1 QNTVT
6 REPDGLA
13 IAALDS
19 RAAAPS
25 LEEAQAKGIP
35 VVAFDSGV
43 ESDIPVSTVATD
55 NAAAAREAGKH
66 MVELVGGEG
75 KVAVVAHDQVSQS
88 GTDRRDGFI
97 AGIEEFGPDIELLP
111 VQYGEGDQAK
121 SADIARSMISANP
134 DLKGLFGTNEG
145 SAIGVLRG
153 VQESGRHDLAV
164 VGFDSGRAQVEAISE
179 GEMAGGVTQ
188 NPVAMGR
195 ITVQT
200 VLATIRGEETE
211 PTIDTGFFWYDSD
224 NIDSDEIQE
233 AIYLWSAGVR
243 AQDGF
248 GWGAPPERLIMNS
261 PGTACPRAGPARGTV
276 ARGTASPPR
285 CSTASTADA
294 GHPAWSRAARTDHR
308 AGRRAHR
315 PPGPSCSPTG
325 GSPRRGAARYR

>member
-1 QNTVT
+1 MITTRRTVLGAAATALLLPVAACAGRSRDEVQHIAIVSKGFQQQFWQAVKQGADAEAEAQGVVLTFEGPPTESDIEAQITMLQNTVT

-233 AIYLWSAGVR
+233 AIYL
-243 AQDGF
+243 
-248 GWGAPPERLIMNS
+248 
-261 PGTACPRAGPARGTV
+261 
-276 ARGTASPPR
+276 
-285 CSTASTADA
+285 
-294 GHPAWSRAARTDHR
+294 
-308 AGRRAHR
+308 
-315 PPGPSCSPTG
+315 
-325 GSPRRGAARYR
+325 